1 MSMETRMTLRTWLAL
16 FGLTCCTFIFNT
28 SEFIPIG
35 LLTDIQTEFHL
46 TEATVGLLI
55 SVYAW
60 MVMLLSLPLMILV
73 SRMELRKLMLWL
85 IGLFGVCQVLSF
97 CSSSYA
103 MLMCSR
109 IGVACTHSVFW
120 SIVSP
125 IAVRIAPEKHRALAL
140 SMVVTGSSVAMVLG
154 MPIGRIIGLH
164 LGWRMTFLTIGILAF
179 LIFIYAAVFLPRV
192 PSRGGFSPRKL
203 PALLRDRGL
212 SGMYLYTLLVATAYY
227 ICYSY
232 IEPFLKQQVG
242 MSDQLVTASLMI
254 YGVAGFLGSVVF
266 SKFYGRDR
274 RRFMSAMVGMMAL
287 TLLLILPT
295 AVCQPVNIVVF
306 ALMSLAA
313 TAYNVAMQSLIIQIT
328 TQESTAV
335 AMSIFS
341 GIFNLGIGSGAAIGG
356 GICTHLSIAYIGVAG
371 AVLAVVAYVY
381 WRFRLGNMVCRP

>member
-1 MSMETRMTLRTWLAL
+1 MTLRTWLAL

-164 LGWRMTFLTIGILAF
+164 LGWRMTFLTIGIFAF
-179 LIFIYAAVFLPRV
+179 LIFIY
-192 PSRGGFSPRKL
+192 SQK
-203 PALLRDRGL
+203 
-212 SGMYLYTLLVATAYY
+212 
-227 ICYSY
+227 
-232 IEPFLKQQVG
+232 E
-242 MSDQLVTASLMI
+242 
-254 YGVAGFLGSVVF
+254 
-266 SKFYGRDR
+266 
-274 RRFMSAMVGMMAL
+274 MV
-287 TLLLILPT
+287 
-295 AVCQPVNIVVF
+295 
-306 ALMSLAA
+306 
-313 TAYNVAMQSLIIQIT
+313 
-328 TQESTAV
+328 
-335 AMSIFS
+335 
-341 GIFNLGIGSGAAIGG
+341 
-356 GICTHLSIAYIGVAG
+356 
-371 AVLAVVAYVY
+371 
-381 WRFRLGNMVCRP
+381 